1 MMGAVGSL
9 NFRAMYPIRPKIS
22 IMYTSEIRLLME
34 KEPMVDRTTITG
46 IRIASETFVILMTC
60 RQISMPMIP
69 IIRFAAMKPMM
80 IV

>member
-1 MMGAVGSL
+1 
-9 NFRAMYPIRPKIS
+9 
-22 IMYTSEIRLLME
+22 ME
-34 KEPMVDRTTITG
+34 KEPMVDSTTITG